1 MDQGDTL
8 PRVMDDP
15 DRFDRDE
22 FDRED
27 GDHYMSIPVFLIL
40 TLVTVGV
47 FNLYW
52 NYRQMQACN
61 SMLGRKEF
69 SFARWILFCLLTFF
83 LYHLYYQYR
92 MGVAIVEIQRMRDE
106 PVFEELP
113 VVSLVAAVLGVGI
126 AADCIHQFEINKLA
140 Y

>member
-1 MDQGDTL
+1 MI
-8 PRVMDDP
+8 DDP
-15 DRFDRDE
+15 EEFERD
-22 FDRED
+22 DQ
-27 GDHYMSIPVFLIL
+27 DHYMSIPLFLIL
-40 TLVTVGV
+40 TIVTAGV

-61 SMLGRKEF
+61 SMLGRVEF
-69 SFARWILFCLLTFF
+69 SFTLWIVLCLLTFL
-83 LYHLYYQYR
+83 LYHLYYQYK
-92 MGVAIVEIQRMRDE
+92 MGAAIVEIQRMREE

-113 VVSLVAAVLGVGI
+113 LVSLVAAVLGVGV